1 MTHQAMGT
9 LAVSTPSREGQ
20 NRQCFK
26 ITFNSEAEEEGQL
39 EVYVGSKKPLWKLV
53 FKLGDLRM
61 LNKARRERQR
71 LQGRA
76 KHQRGRRDC
85 QPHFRDG

>member
-1 MTHQAMGT
+1 MGRIP
-9 LAVSTPSREGQ
+9 VGRQGEGQ

-26 ITFNSEAEEEGQL
+26 TTFSSEAEEQGPL

-53 FKLGDLRM
+53 FKPGDLSM

-71 LQGRA
+71 LKGRA
-76 KHQRGRRDC
+76 KRQRGRRDC
-85 QPHFRDG
+85 QQHFHEG